1 VGYRVSKGEI
11 EMSEDFEMRCK
22 ELRERVKNIE
32 QLVSSLKLEMNR
44 ALIELLELQRKYHAF
59 ESDVK

>member
-1 VGYRVSKGEI
+1 
-11 EMSEDFEMRCK
+11 MSEDFEMRCK